1 MNDLTPGKL
10 TGTLL
15 ERAAA
20 RYALQPPGLPLAA
33 APVVAP
39 KPDAVP
45 QPSAQSAAPPRT
57 RAGMVHIDREA
68 LSEAGMIVPGAAV
81 TPLAE
86 EFRLVKRAL
95 LLTARGVADTDVAK
109 ARTVLVCSANPGDG
123 KTFCAINLALSL
135 AAEADIEVL
144 LVDADFAQPD
154 VLNRLGLGDA
164 PGLLDALGD
173 RSIDP
178 ETLVIPT
185 DVPQLSILPAGGRNV
200 SDTELLAS
208 ERAREVLA
216 RLLRADR
223 NRIII
228 FDSPPVLAA
237 SPASVLAEM
246 VGQVLLV
253 VRADRTSEGDL
264 RKAVALLDACDE
276 LQLVLNSAAYQPG
289 KRRFGSYYQETAA

>member
-1 MNDLTPGKL
+1 MNDLTPGRL

-20 RYALQPPGLPLAA
+20 HYALQPPARPFVAEPVVEPRPDPAPIVPPARTGVIRIDRDALAA
-33 APVVAP
+33 
-39 KPDAVP
+39 
-45 QPSAQSAAPPRT
+45 
-57 RAGMVHIDREA
+57 
-68 LSEAGMIVPGAAV
+68 AGMIVPGAAV
-81 TPLAE
+81 GALAE

-95 LLTARGVADTDVAK
+95 LLTARAVAGQDVAR
-109 ARTVLVCSANPGDG
+109 ARTVLVCSANPGEG
-123 KTFCAINLALSL
+123 KTYCAINLALSL
-135 AAEADIEVL
+135 AAEQDIAVL

-154 VLNRLGLGDA
+154 VLNRLGVNDA
-164 PGLLDALGD
+164 PGLLDALAD

-178 ETLVIPT
+178 EALVIPT
-185 DVPQLSILPAGGRNV
+185 DVPQLSILPAGARRV

-208 ERAREVLA
+208 GRAREVLA
-216 RLLRADR
+216 RLLSADG

-228 FDSPPVLAA
+228 FDSPPALAA

-264 RKAVALLDACDE
+264 RKAVALLDACDD
-276 LQLVLNSAAYQPG
+276 LQLVLNAVAYQLG
-289 KRRFGSYYQETAA
+289 TRRFGSYYGQDAAA